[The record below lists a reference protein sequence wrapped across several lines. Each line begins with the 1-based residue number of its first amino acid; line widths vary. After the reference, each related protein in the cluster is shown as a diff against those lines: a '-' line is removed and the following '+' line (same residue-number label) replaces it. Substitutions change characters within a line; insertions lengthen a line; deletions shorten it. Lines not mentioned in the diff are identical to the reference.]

1 MPSRGEAALFVRPG
15 ESEEA
20 VCQQLS
26 YNKAF
31 ALKDGS
37 NGSYVFYR
45 REQRHL
51 SGYRVEEADSAGAGD
66 TYDGAFSAAL
76 MDGKDLWSAGEYAT
90 AAGAVAVTRRGLMDI
105 APTREDIAAMMS
117 RGRSSNESVRTWERK
132 MDMRV
137 VIGYDPNAGSHARVA
152 RDVCESMGI
161 TVVDM
166 RGEDPIYANTA
177 IHAAN
182 MIVSGQADRGILICG
197 TGIGMSIAAN
207 KVRGV
212 YAALI
217 SDAYSAVRAEKS
229 NNANIACFGAFTL
242 DEKVME
248 SLLRIWLSAEYQDG
262 TPSAPKVQRIVAYE
276 NEAAHDQHQ

>member
-1 MPSRGEAALFVRPG
+1 MQAKFSLRGTKHHDLLQHDFP
-15 ESEEA
+15 EA
-20 VCQQLS
+20 VFLC
-26 YNKAF
+26 
-31 ALKDGS
+31 
-37 NGSYVFYR
+37 NG
-45 REQRHL
+45 QM
-51 SGYRVEEADSAGAGD
+51 RVEEADSAGAGD
-66 TYDGAFSAAL
+66 TYDGAFIAAL

-105 APTREDIAAMMS
+105 APTREDFAAMMS

-137 VIGYDPNAGSHARVA
+137 VIGYDPNAGTHARIA

-166 RGEDPIYANTA
+166 RGEDSIYANTA
-177 IHAAN
+177 IRAAN

-217 SDAYSAVRAEKS
+217 SAAYSAVRAEKS

-242 DEKVME
+242 DEKVTE

-262 TPSAPKVQRIVAYE
+262 PLRHPRRNAL
-276 NEAAHDQHQ
+276 

>member
-1 MPSRGEAALFVRPG
+1 
-15 ESEEA
+15 
-20 VCQQLS
+20 
-26 YNKAF
+26 
-31 ALKDGS
+31 
-37 NGSYVFYR
+37 
-45 REQRHL
+45 
-51 SGYRVEEADSAGAGD
+51 
-66 TYDGAFSAAL
+66 
-76 MDGKDLWSAGEYAT
+76 
-90 AAGAVAVTRRGLMDI
+90 
-105 APTREDIAAMMS
+105 
-117 RGRSSNESVRTWERK
+117 

-177 IHAAN
+177 IRAAN

-197 TGIGMSIAAN
+197 TGIDMSIAAN

-276 NEAAHDQHQ
+276 NEAAHDRYQ

>member
-1 MPSRGEAALFVRPG
+1 
-15 ESEEA
+15 
-20 VCQQLS
+20 
-26 YNKAF
+26 
-31 ALKDGS
+31 
-37 NGSYVFYR
+37 
-45 REQRHL
+45 
-51 SGYRVEEADSAGAGD
+51 
-66 TYDGAFSAAL
+66 
-76 MDGKDLWSAGEYAT
+76 
-90 AAGAVAVTRRGLMDI
+90 MDI
-105 APTREDIAAMMS
+105 APTREDFAAMMS
-117 RGRSSNESVRTWERK
+117 RGRSSNESVRTRERK

-152 RDVCESMGI
+152 REVCESMGI

-207 KVRGV
+207 KVRGA

-242 DEKVME
+242 GEKVME

-276 NEAAHDQHQ
+276 NEAAHDRHQ

>member
-1 MPSRGEAALFVRPG
+1 
-15 ESEEA
+15 
-20 VCQQLS
+20 
-26 YNKAF
+26 
-31 ALKDGS
+31 
-37 NGSYVFYR
+37 
-45 REQRHL
+45 
-51 SGYRVEEADSAGAGD
+51 
-66 TYDGAFSAAL
+66 
-76 MDGKDLWSAGEYAT
+76 
-90 AAGAVAVTRRGLMDI
+90 
-105 APTREDIAAMMS
+105 
-117 RGRSSNESVRTWERK
+117 
-132 MDMRV
+132 MRV
-137 VIGYDPNAGSHARVA
+137 VIGYDPNAGSHA
-152 RDVCESMGI
+152 CERMGI

-207 KVRGV
+207 KVRGA

-242 DEKVME
+242 GEKVME

-276 NEAAHDQHQ
+276 NEAAHDQYQ

>member
-1 MPSRGEAALFVRPG
+1 
-15 ESEEA
+15 
-20 VCQQLS
+20 
-26 YNKAF
+26 
-31 ALKDGS
+31 
-37 NGSYVFYR
+37 
-45 REQRHL
+45 
-51 SGYRVEEADSAGAGD
+51 
-66 TYDGAFSAAL
+66 
-76 MDGKDLWSAGEYAT
+76 
-90 AAGAVAVTRRGLMDI
+90 
-105 APTREDIAAMMS
+105 
-117 RGRSSNESVRTWERK
+117 
-132 MDMRV
+132 MRV
-137 VIGYDPNAGSHARVA
+137 VIGYDPNAGTHARIA

-197 TGIGMSIAAN
+197 TGIGMSIAGQQGA
-207 KVRGV
+207 R
-212 YAALI
+212 APMPALI

-242 DEKVME
+242 GEKVME

>member
-1 MPSRGEAALFVRPG
+1 MPLLERCDCFVPSRGEAALFVRPG

-66 TYDGAFSAAL
+66 TYDGAFIAAL

-117 RGRSSNESVRTWERK
+117 RGR
-132 MDMRV
+132 
-137 VIGYDPNAGSHARVA
+137 
-152 RDVCESMGI
+152 
-161 TVVDM
+161 
-166 RGEDPIYANTA
+166 
-177 IHAAN
+177 
-182 MIVSGQADRGILICG
+182 
-197 TGIGMSIAAN
+197 
-207 KVRGV
+207 
-212 YAALI
+212 
-217 SDAYSAVRAEKS
+217 
-229 NNANIACFGAFTL
+229 
-242 DEKVME
+242 
-248 SLLRIWLSAEYQDG
+248 
-262 TPSAPKVQRIVAYE
+262 
-276 NEAAHDQHQ
+276 

>member
-1 MPSRGEAALFVRPG
+1 
-15 ESEEA
+15 
-20 VCQQLS
+20 
-26 YNKAF
+26 
-31 ALKDGS
+31 
-37 NGSYVFYR
+37 
-45 REQRHL
+45 
-51 SGYRVEEADSAGAGD
+51 
-66 TYDGAFSAAL
+66 
-76 MDGKDLWSAGEYAT
+76 
-90 AAGAVAVTRRGLMDI
+90 
-105 APTREDIAAMMS
+105 
-117 RGRSSNESVRTWERK
+117 
-132 MDMRV
+132 MRV

-152 RDVCESMGI
+152 REVCESMGI

-207 KVRGV
+207 KVR
-212 YAALI
+212 
-217 SDAYSAVRAEKS
+217 DAYSAVRAEKS

-242 DEKVME
+242 GEKVME

>member
-26 YNKAF
+26 YNKAV

-37 NGSYVFYR
+37 NGSYVFHR
-45 REQRHL
+45 GEQRHL

-117 RGRSSNESVRTWERK
+117 RGR
-132 MDMRV
+132 
-137 VIGYDPNAGSHARVA
+137 
-152 RDVCESMGI
+152 
-161 TVVDM
+161 
-166 RGEDPIYANTA
+166 
-177 IHAAN
+177 
-182 MIVSGQADRGILICG
+182 
-197 TGIGMSIAAN
+197 
-207 KVRGV
+207 
-212 YAALI
+212 
-217 SDAYSAVRAEKS
+217 
-229 NNANIACFGAFTL
+229 
-242 DEKVME
+242 
-248 SLLRIWLSAEYQDG
+248 
-262 TPSAPKVQRIVAYE
+262 
-276 NEAAHDQHQ
+276 